1 VPVTT
6 SAKKALRVSRRK
18 AQFNKPVRSKMTTA
32 VKQVRQ
38 KPNQKQLKKA
48 YEALDKA
55 AKKNIIHKK
64 KADRLKSRLALL
76 VNRTSSKK

>member
-1 VPVTT
+1 
-6 SAKKALRVSRRK
+6 
-18 AQFNKPVRSKMTTA
+18 MTTA